1 MRCALVFVSVI
12 VGATIGR
19 PRMTDVHPYKI
30 NKIGHITEENL
41 QNDVSDL
48 LFNSFLSFKI
58 TSYQAHYFISIILN
72 IFSPFI
78 EKLTRSP
85 S

>member
-19 PRMTDVHPYKI
+19 PRMTDVNPYKI

-41 QNDVSDL
+41 QNDVSD
-48 LFNSFLSFKI
+48 I
-58 TSYQAHYFISIILN
+58 FIIY
-72 IFSPFI
+72 
-78 EKLTRSP
+78 
-85 S
+85 

>member
-30 NKIGHITEENL
+30 NKNWTH
-41 QNDVSDL
+41 
-48 LFNSFLSFKI
+48 
-58 TSYQAHYFISIILN
+58 H
-72 IFSPFI
+72 
-78 EKLTRSP
+78 
-85 S
+85 